1 MKNTKYLLLVCLLFL
16 TGQLASAQSPS
27 SDNDKVIRWAA
38 DAESGA
44 PYVFQDPANPTRII
58 GFEAEII
65 RAIGKAVGYRT
76 EFVQNSWDGLIPGID
91 RGDYDVAIN
100 GLEITGDRKRQ
111 VNFSDVYYITY
122 EQIIVREGTKDI
134 NTISD
139 LLGKRV
145 GTLRGSLAER
155 ILNGHEDIVVASY
168 PSEVASFEDL
178 KYGKL
183 DAVLIDEPVAKY
195 YAAWRDEY
203 ELVGGPIGE
212 VNYGIVVKD
221 DPYFLD
227 SVINKGLKIIIANG
241 EFRQIMECWDLW
253 NPVMGEALGDNS
265 QVNDPHECY
274 KRFISFNSQEKDF
287 EYYKNLYLNT
297 ALPLYAEAA
306 LKTLELTILAMI
318 LAIILGLILAIMR
331 VYGPTPI
338 RLLSVLYI
346 EIVRG
351 TPLLVQLFLIYYGLP
366 ELGIKLNPIMAGIV
380 GLGINY
386 AAYEAENYR
395 AGLNSVPHGQM
406 EAALSLGMTR
416 TQALRYVILPQAV
429 RLVIPPMTN
438 DFISLLKDSSLV
450 SIITIVELT
459 NQYSKLASTYYDYV
473 GMGLMVAGVYLI
485 IGLPF
490 VWLSRYAE
498 NRYSL
503 NKRIK
508 KK

>member
-1 MKNTKYLLLVCLLFL
+1 MWTHHLIKSRLITLSIFLIAPLILF
-16 TGQLASAQSPS
+16 SQSEE
-27 SDNDKVIRWAA
+27 KVIRWAA

-58 GFEAEII
+58 GFEADIV
-65 RAIGKAVGYRT
+65 RAIGRAVGYET
-76 EFVQNSWDGLIPGID
+76 KFVQNSWDGLIPGIN
-91 RGDYDVAIN
+91 RGDYDIAIN
-100 GLEITGDRKRQ
+100 GLEITGDRSKQ
-111 VNFSDVYYITY
+111 VNFSEVYYITY
-122 EQIIVREGTKDI
+122 EQIIVRNGTTDI
-134 NTISD
+134 NKISD
-139 LLGKRV
+139 LFGKRV

-155 ILNGHEDIVVASY
+155 ILNDHEDIVVASY

-178 KYGKL
+178 KHQKI

-195 YAAWRDEY
+195 YAAWRDEF

-221 DPYFLD
+221 DQYFLD
-227 SVINKGLKIIIANG
+227 SVINKGLQKIIATG
-241 EFRQIMECWDLW
+241 EFRQIMESWDLW
-253 NPVMGEALGDNS
+253 NPVLGEALGDNS
-265 QVNDPHECY
+265 LANDPHENY

-287 EYYKNLYLNT
+287 DYLKNLYLNIG
-297 ALPLYAEAA
+297 LPLYAEAA
-306 LKTLELTILAMI
+306 LKTLELTIFAMI
-318 LAIILGLILAIMR
+318 LAIILGLLLAIMR

-338 RLLSVLYI
+338 KFLSVLYI
-346 EIVRG
+346 EIIRG

-366 ELGIKLNPIMAGIV
+366 ELGIKLNPIMAGII

-395 AGLNSVPHGQM
+395 AGLNSVPSGQM

-416 TQALRYVILPQAV
+416 PQALRYVILPQAI

-459 NQYSKLASTYYDYV
+459 NQYSKLASTYYDYI
-473 GMGLMVAGVYLI
+473 GFGLMVAGVYLI

-498 NRYSL
+498 RKFSVSKK
-503 NKRIK
+503 NKFK
-508 KK
+508 